1 MFNLPYF
8 MLPCRLS
15 TEMVSLVKRNSCGKA
30 IDIARMARDMLG
42 GRMNHCTFSFKTTN
56 QPVPINVALDYC
68 FYHFLTVYANDPTVF
83 SNI

>member
-8 MLPCRLS
+8 MLPCRLG

-56 QPVPINVALDYC
+56 QPVQINVALDYC
-68 FYHFLTVYANDPTVF
+68 FLPFLD
-83 SNI
+83 SLC